1 MLKNLT
7 LFILS
12 LPRFVKCVIV
22 LALDATLSVLSVLV
36 AFYLRT
42 GEWVPISGMNE
53 WNPSVVF
60 LAAVLIGLPIFFASG
75 LYREIFRYSGT
86 KRLVK
91 LLKVMLVYAAIFIAV
106 FTFYGVSEVPRT
118 IGIIQPIIFL
128 MMIGASRLIASHW
141 LSNAYRVRL
150 KIASIPKVLI
160 YGAGEEG
167 RQLANVLSQSYTM
180 RVVGFLDD
188 DPTKDG
194 RVIDGHMVYSTVD
207 LYELV
212 VKKNVVKVLLA
223 MPSISRTQRN
233 EVLKRISDAKVT
245 VLTLPSMSDFASGNY
260 SVEQLKLLDI
270 QDLLGR
276 NIALPNFDLM
286 EKNSR
291 SKVVL
296 ITGAAGSI
304 GSELC
309 RQVSKHGPALLICL
323 DQNEE
328 GLYQLTEELSSYKF
342 SDKAIKLAIKP
353 VLASVNHESQLRQLF
368 LQYRPDIIYHTA
380 AYKHVPIVEDNPIV
394 GAKNNIFGTLR
405 IAQLAEEFKVP
416 RMILIS
422 TDKVVRPTNM
432 MGATKRVAELILQ
445 SLAQRSTSTV
455 FSIVRFGNVL
465 NSSGSV
471 VPKFRRQIEDG
482 GPITITDLRVTRFF
496 MMIPEAAQLV
506 IQSGAL
512 ATGGEVFFLDMGE
525 PIKIVDLAIRMV
537 KLFGLNIKDAQNQEG
552 EIEIKVIGLRPG
564 EKLFEE
570 LFISGSPEKTLHPK
584 IFKSNEAF
592 LSFDVLSSK
601 LQKLHSAIESS
612 DEKALIELLEEL
624 VLGYKQGYFKVE
636 VRKLLHDVA

>member
-1 MLKNLT
+1 MLKNLS
-7 LFILS
+7 LFILN
-12 LPRFVKCVIV
+12 LPRFIKCVIV
-22 LALDATLSVLSVLV
+22 LVLDASLSVLSVLV

-42 GEWVPISGMNE
+42 GEWVPIFGVNE
-53 WNPSVVF
+53 WNPLIVV

-75 LYREIFRYSGT
+75 LYREIYRYSGT

-91 LLKVMLVYAAIFIAV
+91 LLKVMLLYAVIFIAL
-106 FTFYGVSEVPRT
+106 FTLYGVPEVPRT

-128 MMIGASRLIASHW
+128 MMIGVSRLIASHW
-141 LSNAYRVRL
+141 LSKAYRIRL

-188 DPTKDG
+188 DPAKDG
-194 RVIDGHMVYSTVD
+194 RIIDGHMVYRAVD
-207 LYELV
+207 LYDLAI
-212 VKKNVVKVLLA
+212 KKNVVKILLA
-223 MPSISRTQRN
+223 MPSINRSQRN
-233 EVLKRISDAKVT
+233 EVLKRISDAGMP
-245 VLTLPSMSDFASGNY
+245 VLTLPSLSDLTSGNY
-260 SVEQLKLLDI
+260 STEQLKSIDI
-270 QDLLGR
+270 EDLLGR

-291 SKVVL
+291 SKIIL

-309 RQVSKHGPALLICL
+309 RQVSKYGPALLICL

-328 GLYQLTEELSSYKF
+328 GLYRLTEELSSYKF
-342 SDKAIKLAIKP
+342 VDNAINLAIKP

-394 GAKNNIFGTLR
+394 GAYNNIFGTLK
-405 IAQLAEEFKVP
+405 IAQLAEEFKVH

-422 TDKVVRPTNM
+422 TDKVVRPTNI

-445 SLAQRSTSTV
+445 SLAQKSTSTV

-471 VPKFRRQIEDG
+471 VPKFRRQIENG

-537 KLFGLNIKDAQNQEG
+537 KLFGLNIKDAQNQQG
-552 EIEIKVIGLRPG
+552 EIEIKEIGLRPG

-570 LFISGSPEKTLHPK
+570 LLINGSPEKTLHPK
-584 IFKSNEAF
+584 IFKSNEEF

-601 LQKLHSAIESS
+601 LQKLHSAIESC
-612 DEKALIELLEEL
+612 DEKAFIEILEEL
-624 VLGYKQGYFKVE
+624 VFGYKQRQFQGKVQ
-636 VRKLLHDVA
+636 KFLHDVA